1 MTFIHMDIY
10 YRVALISSGD
20 LVAEIK
26 AIINVPQTDVFLMDP
41 RRLIMCAMYFIE
53 W

>member
-1 MTFIHMDIY
+1 MYLNGHLL

-26 AIINVPQTDVFLMDP
+26 AIINVPQTGVFLMDP
-41 RRLIMCAMYFIE
+41 RRLIMCAIYFIE